1 MLLLHPIP
9 VISYFLENTEWKKD
23 HGSLHYNKSTW
34 FCFLNTRISF
44 SNPQLSFP
52 NTLLRF
58 WISLETSKA
67 WSIICTPRLR
77 VEKSEPRVLG
87 EILGHPAT
95 QSRLFPRRFSKIL
108 NLSFDQNTRPS
119 IYFKT
124 RSRAF
129 QTLHLSHKRKPKVWH
144 RVCKA
149 QVSVWKARSRVCVIT
164 WLMRSQSLRVE
175 NANKECNL

>member
-23 HGSLHYNKSTW
+23 HRSLHYNKSSW
-34 FCFLNTRISF
+34 FCFLNTRINF

-52 NTLLRF
+52 NTLMRF
-58 WISLETSKA
+58 WISLEAFSKA

-129 QTLHLSHKRKPKVWH
+129 QTLHLSHKRKPKVWQ

-149 QVSVWKARSRVCVIT
+149 QVSVWKARCVFL
-164 WLMRSQSLRVE
+164 W
-175 NANKECNL
+175 